1 MPILLLFMLGALGW
15 ALWAGKIKPE
25 QLPPVVLGIAGVLA
39 ASRGAFIAGAAL
51 IGISLAWYRGLTW
64 RLSDLMP
71 KKHAENQIKKA
82 RALLG
87 AGPQDDAEE
96 IRARHRILISQCHP
110 DKGGDTARASALN
123 EARDLLLAELTKR
136 EQ

>member
-64 RLSDLMP
+64 RLSDLRP
-71 KKHAENQIKKA
+71 RKNAENQIKKA
-82 RALLG
+82 QALLG
-87 AGPQDDAEE
+87 ASPRDDAAQ
-96 IRARHRILISQCHP
+96 IRLLHRKLIAESHP
-110 DKGGDTARASALN
+110 DAGGNSERASALN

>member
-1 MPILLLFMLGALGW
+1 MPILLLLMLGALGW
-15 ALWAGKIKPE
+15 ALWTGKLKLE
-25 QLPPVVLGIAGVLA
+25 QLPPVVLGIAGALA
-39 ASRGAFIAGAAL
+39 ASRGAWIAGAAL

-71 KKHAENQIKKA
+71 RKNAEQRIKKA
-82 RALLG
+82 QALLG
-87 AGPQDDAEE
+87 ASPNDDAEQ

-123 EARDLLLAELTKR
+123 EARDLLLADLAKR